1 MMGPLMPTPSFFE
14 GPEKKLA
21 IAAIPGSPDLRSLGE
36 AAWRTVVESAGAKIL
51 SALRNERCDA
61 YLLSES
67 SLFVFEDRLLFITC
81 GEIALVNSIPEILRL
96 VPKESVAFLMYERK
110 SEHFPERQPTTFSD
124 DARRLRAIFPG
135 RALRLGEEHGRYI
148 QLFHTTR
155 PYVPRSERPTLE
167 VLMYV
172 IDEGFGAR
180 FTRLRPVRNRSTAAQ
195 SGIESILPGFETSE
209 HSFEPSGYSCNAL
222 KGEEY
227 YTVHV
232 TPGATGSYASFETNH
247 DFRGRLSE
255 LVRPIVELFR
265 PRAFDVVTFLPEPE
279 PQVPLPGYLLV
290 DHVVDQLSGY
300 QLSYFQYA
308 APTSGPR
315 LARELEL

>member
-1 MMGPLMPTPSFFE
+1 MMGPLMPTSTFFE

-21 IAAIPGSPDLRSLGE
+21 VVVVPGFRALRNLGDS
-36 AAWRTVVESAGAKIL
+36 AWRTVVEAAGAKVL
-51 SALRNERCDA
+51 SVLRREQCDA

-67 SLFVFEDRLLFITC
+67 SLFVFDDWFLFITC
-81 GEIALVNSIPEILRL
+81 GQTALVNAIPEILRL
-96 VPKESVAFLMYERK
+96 VPEESIAFLMYERK
-110 SEHFPERQPTTFSD
+110 SEHFPERQLTTFSE
-124 DARRLRAIFPG
+124 DAHRLHAMLPG

-155 PYVPRSERPTLE
+155 PYVPRSKVPTLE

-172 IDEGFGAR
+172 IDEDVGAQ
-180 FTRLRPVRNRSTAAQ
+180 FTHGRPARSKSTAAE
-195 SGIESILPGFETSE
+195 SGIEAILPGFETSE
-209 HSFEPSGYSCNAL
+209 HAFEPSGYSCNAL
-222 KGEEY
+222 KGEDY

-247 DFRGRLSE
+247 DFRGRLGE

-279 PQVPLPGYLLV
+279 PQLPIPGYLLG
-290 DHVVDQLSGY
+290 DHVVDQLAGC
-300 QLSYFQYA
+300 QLSYFQYSV
-308 APTSGPR
+308 APSGPR
-315 LARELEL
+315 PARELEL